1 MLNNMINVIFVI
13 YQNLPEVE
21 MDILLDYELDHIRR
35 PRVLVQTAGHVAG
48 AVRYYQR
55 SDIVKDPWP
64 PKRVCD

>member
-1 MLNNMINVIFVI
+1 
-13 YQNLPEVE
+13 
-21 MDILLDYELDHIRR
+21 MDILLDYELDHSRR

-64 PKRVCD
+64 SKKVCLCVCVSLTEREKASEHLKK